1 LTFYISRIQVFQSAW
16 LTLSKGNDTGF
27 LYLYAILFMLSFRVL
42 MLPYFDGLTE
52 VVSKPQITPKIK
64 ARADPP
70 SHSYGGTGE
79 KAQHTY
85 EYVSILRRS
94 ATPIFGVRW
103 VFATTSN
110 KIIDAVLQRHKVLP
124 QMSEKK

>member
-1 LTFYISRIQVFQSAW
+1 VA
-16 LTLSKGNDTGF
+16 
-27 LYLYAILFMLSFRVL
+27 YLCGKDI
-42 MLPYFDGLTE
+42 E

-70 SHSYGGTGE
+70 SHRYGVTGE

-103 VFATTSN
+103 GFETTSKRFN
-110 KIIDAVLQRHKVLP
+110 D
-124 QMSEKK
+124 